1 MPAAATFTVKPFSAV
16 HRRAVANLV
25 LDIQRREFGIPVTLE
40 AQPDLVDIAGFF
52 RKGAGDFWVAL
63 AGRTPVGTIGLLDI
77 GEGRGCLRKMFVHA
91 TWRGREKGLAQELLD
106 TLLRHAANHGIG
118 EILLGTI
125 DKFVAAQRF
134 YRRNGFVEIPE
145 SELPAAFP
153 RMHVDTNFFRRRG
166 PAAAV

>member
-1 MPAAATFTVKPFSAV
+1 MPSAAFIIKPFASV
-16 HRRAVANLV
+16 QRRAVANLV

-40 AQPDLVDIAGFF
+40 AQPDLIDVAGFF
-52 RKGAGDFWVAL
+52 RKDKGEFWVAL
-63 AGRTPVGTIGLLDI
+63 TGRTPVGTIGLLDI

-91 TWRGREKGLAQELLD
+91 TWRGAEKGVSQALLD
-106 TLLRHAANHGIG
+106 TLLGHAAQNGMS

-134 YRRNGFVEIPE
+134 YRRNGFEEIPE
-145 SELPAAFP
+145 GELPASFP

-166 PAAAV
+166 